1 MKKLYFPLMMIIVT
15 TFFVMTSCNT
25 EDKNNKENISDTITV
40 DVNESEILLDFLEK
54 SGNYMNNKEMP
65 FIIEPDDVF
74 ANINKFHIIDIR
86 KPKDY
91 TKGHIDGA
99 VNIGWNDMMDYMK
112 NKIIAANY
120 EKIVF
125 VCYSNHTASYATM
138 MFRLLGY
145 ANTYSMKWGMSA
157 CDKETLEK
165 KWQKN
170 ISNEFAN
177 MIETKGNKKAEK
189 GNYPKINT
197 GKKTGYE
204 ILEVRVAELLKKH
217 DFKVKAKKVFE
228 EPNKYYIINYW
239 TPENYAKGHI
249 PEAVQYTPKKSLTSN
264 TYLKTLP
271 ADKPIAIYCF
281 TGQHGSYIA
290 AYLQVLG
297 YNAYNISYGANGFM
311 HDKLIS
317 DEIGKSYNK
326 EKHFKVQ
333 TLVSGDK
340 PKSEK
345 QETTLKK

>member
-1 MKKLYFPLMMIIVT
+1 MKRLYFPLMMIIVT

-228 EPNKYYIINYW
+228 EPNK
-239 TPENYAKGHI
+239 
-249 PEAVQYTPKKSLTSN
+249 
-264 TYLKTLP
+264 
-271 ADKPIAIYCF
+271 
-281 TGQHGSYIA
+281 
-290 AYLQVLG
+290 
-297 YNAYNISYGANGFM
+297 
-311 HDKLIS
+311 
-317 DEIGKSYNK
+317 
-326 EKHFKVQ
+326 
-333 TLVSGDK
+333 
-340 PKSEK
+340 
-345 QETTLKK
+345 